1 MLNIEQ
7 REKVINKYLRWIASY
22 QLSHTPEAFLEW
34 LLIHNLIH
42 EEVIKGEYND

>member
-7 REKVINKYLRWIASY
+7 REKVISKYLKWIATY
-22 QLSHTPEAFLEW
+22 HLSHTPETFLEW
-34 LLIHNLIH
+34 LLINNLFH